1 MSTLRS
7 KLFETCP
14 KTGRIV
20 GVRKPQGLMR
30 LAFPLVGLLALVWFL
45 VRVLPR
51 PSRAAYPCQ
60 QVAMPLASGFVLWLT
75 GIAASTL
82 AFRKA
87 RVQFRQ
93 ARYVTGIAA
102 LAVALLG
109 VGWTVASQNGISQA
123 GVLPERVEYVPH
135 PANQPIGVAKGYKPG
150 RVVWVHDPQVTDWNG
165 AATVVGESWFNH
177 INQTEATDMMQS
189 ALKGYADTATP
200 SAAWNAI
207 FQNFNGG
214 AAYQPGEKVFIKV
227 NLTTSNSDACADANY
242 NWGLPPRSGC
252 GGVTWASIGN
262 SPQLLRALLD
272 QLVNEV
278 GVAQSDITIGDSTGL
293 WVNELY
299 NMLQPTFPNVRYMD
313 ARGTLGRTKAT
324 RSTVPLYW
332 STTEANGKSQDY
344 LLQAVADA
352 KYLINF
358 SILKAHER
366 NGITVAAKNHFGS
379 LSGGNDNPRKPT
391 TTNYYNIHLRLPLE
405 TDANSWPQRASM
417 AQYRPLVDLNGH
429 QGMGGKTVLYLV
441 DGIYAGKGWAGVPS
455 TWSMTPFGGDWPS
468 SLFVS
473 MDEVAV
479 DSVAFD
485 FLSQQWADLALA
497 AEGVQDYM
505 HEMALANNP
514 PSGTFYDPEHD
525 GQAMASQGVHEHW
538 NNPVDKQYT
547 RNLSPSGTG
556 IELVKVEK
564 SRACG
569 QQTVLFV
576 GSTNPLIDR
585 DQILVNRLN
594 TAGYSSVVLSQSQ
607 ARTIDA
613 NGKDLVIISDSV
625 DSTTVGTKF
634 RSVTVPVI
642 NWEPALFDDLGMTGT
657 GASDFGSE
665 AGQTQRQLRADPRLL
680 RHRGRA
686 ARQPHVRPTGRP
698 AACHRRRPRRLDSHD
713 RLRP

>member
-1 MSTLRS
+1 M
-7 KLFETCP
+7 
-14 KTGRIV
+14 
-20 GVRKPQGLMR
+20 
-30 LAFPLVGLLALVWFL
+30 
-45 VRVLPR
+45 
-51 PSRAAYPCQ
+51 
-60 QVAMPLASGFVLWLT
+60 
-75 GIAASTL
+75 
-82 AFRKA
+82 
-87 RVQFRQ
+87 
-93 ARYVTGIAA
+93 
-102 LAVALLG
+102 
-109 VGWTVASQNGISQA
+109 
-123 GVLPERVEYVPH
+123 
-135 PANQPIGVAKGYKPG
+135 
-150 RVVWVHDPQVTDWNG
+150 
-165 AATVVGESWFNH
+165 
-177 INQTEATDMMQS
+177 
-189 ALKGYADTATP
+189 
-200 SAAWNAI
+200 
-207 FQNFNGG
+207 
-214 AAYQPGEKVFIKV
+214 
-227 NLTTSNSDACADANY
+227 
-242 NWGLPPRSGC
+242 
-252 GGVTWASIGN
+252 
-262 SPQLLRALLD
+262 
-272 QLVNEV
+272 V

-344 LLQAVADA
+344 LLQAVVDA

-405 TDANSWPQRASM
+405 TDANAWPQRASM

-455 TWSMTPFGGDWPS
+455 TWSMTPFDGNWPS

-538 NNPVDKQYT
+538 NNPIDKQYT
-547 RNLSPSGTG
+547 RNLGTGNG
-556 IELVKVEK
+556 IELVYRRVRY
-564 SRACG
+564 SLRPRLPPRRR
-569 QQTVLFV
+569 QPPPPTP
-576 GSTNPLIDR
+576 TNTPT
-585 DQILVNRLN
+585 N
-594 TAGYSSVVLSQSQ
+594 TATAEPPTATVTGTIVPPTETATATATSRYPPTPTSTATATATAVPPTATSAPTVTRTPTATATRTPTPTATAHTHTHTNDNRSSRSVAHNEHRCRSASPARRLTANSLFTVKGSGADIWGTSDQFRFVYQTLSGNGSITAKVTSQTNSNAWAKAGVMIPRDAQRELETGDGGRVPLQRRAHAVSVVDGRKLHRCQRRERHGAGVAQVTRSGNTFTTYRS
-607 ARTIDA
+607 A
-613 NGKDLVIISDSV
+613 NGTTWTQIGSKSISMATSV
-625 DSTTVGTKF
+625 YVGLAVTSHTNSALSTTVICTNYPSVGTC
-634 RSVTVPVI
+634 P
-642 NWEPALFDDLGMTGT
+642 
-657 GASDFGSE
+657 
-665 AGQTQRQLRADPRLL
+665 
-680 RHRGRA
+680 
-686 ARQPHVRPTGRP
+686 
-698 AACHRRRPRRLDSHD
+698 
-713 RLRP
+713 